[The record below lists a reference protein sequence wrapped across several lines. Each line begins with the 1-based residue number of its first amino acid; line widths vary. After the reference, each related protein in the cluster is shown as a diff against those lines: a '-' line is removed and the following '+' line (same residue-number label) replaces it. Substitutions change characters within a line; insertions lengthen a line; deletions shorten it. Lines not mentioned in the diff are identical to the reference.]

1 VPTLVVRISNLLVR
15 NPSNNNTF
23 SSAFEPLSSSSYNI
37 TKSSKPEPPV
47 YLAVIALNWGV
58 KRTHILSEK
67 RGSVKL
73 NNEIGEVVVGF
84 YRFIEND
91 LN

>member
-1 VPTLVVRISNLLVR
+1 MHGS
-15 NPSNNNTF
+15 TF
-23 SSAFEPLSSSSYNI
+23 GPLSSSSYNI
-37 TKSSKPEPPV
+37 VKSTKPEPLGH
-47 YLAVIALNWGV
+47 LAIIGLNWGV
-58 KRTHILSEK
+58 KRSYILREK
-67 RGSVKL
+67 RGSIKL